1 MRQGMNKRDLAAR
14 ELSQLPEQDLDRL
27 LAFFHALNQE
37 HAEAAMPLLAGESS
51 LAKDWLTPE
60 EDAAWANL

>member
-14 ELSQLPEQDLDRL
+14 ELSRLPEQDLDRL
-27 LAFFHALNQE
+27 LGFFHALNQE
-37 HAEAAMPLLAGESS
+37 HADAAMPLLAGESS

>member
-37 HAEAAMPLLAGESS
+37 HAEAAMPLLA
-51 LAKDWLTPE
+51 
-60 EDAAWANL
+60 